1 MTVRSNSFISSRL
14 RRQNRRTGRQKKI
27 AEINVTP
34 FVDVTLVLLIVFM
47 VAAPLLTVGVSVK
60 LPATAAKPIS
70 SVQEAPLEVTLTAE
84 GKLFLMNEEINYNKL
99 ISSLDDITSKKGSSR
114 NIFLKIDNT
123 VRYEKVA
130 KILGALNYGGYVKIT
145 FITDMNGPLLAD

>member
-1 MTVRSNSFISSRL
+1 MIVRSNSFISSRL
-14 RRQNRRTGRQKKI
+14 RRQNRRAGRQKKI

-47 VAAPLLTVGVSVK
+47 VAAPLLTVGVPVK
-60 LPATAAKPIS
+60 LPETAAKPIL

>member
-1 MTVRSNSFISSRL
+1 MIVRSNSFISSRL

>member
-1 MTVRSNSFISSRL
+1 MIVRSNSFISSRL
-14 RRQNRRTGRQKKI
+14 RRQNRRAGRQKKI

-47 VAAPLLTVGVSVK
+47 VAAPLLTVGVPVK

-70 SVQEAPLEVTLTAE
+70 SVQEAPLAVTLTAE

-114 NIFLKIDNT
+114 NIFFKIYYT
-123 VRYEKVA
+123 VTYEKVA
-130 KILGALNYGGYVKIT
+130 
-145 FITDMNGPLLAD
+145 

>member
-1 MTVRSNSFISSRL
+1 M
-14 RRQNRRTGRQKKI
+14 RRQNRRAGRQKKI
-27 AEINVTP
+27 AEINVIP

-47 VAAPLLTVGVSVK
+47 VAAPLLTVGVPVK

-70 SVQEAPLEVTLTAE
+70 SVQEAPLAVTLTAE

-114 NIFLKIDNT
+114 NIF
-123 VRYEKVA
+123 
-130 KILGALNYGGYVKIT
+130 
-145 FITDMNGPLLAD
+145 

>member
-1 MTVRSNSFISSRL
+1 MIARSNSFISSRL
-14 RRQNRRTGRQKKI
+14 RRQNRRAGRQKKI
-27 AEINVTP
+27 AEINVIP

-47 VAAPLLTVGVSVK
+47 VAAPLLTVGVPVK

-114 NIFLKIDNT
+114 NIFLKIDLSL
-123 VRYEKVA
+123 
-130 KILGALNYGGYVKIT
+130 IHI
-145 FITDMNGPLLAD
+145 

>member
-1 MTVRSNSFISSRL
+1 MIVRSNSFISSRL
-14 RRQNRRTGRQKKI
+14 RRQNRRAGRQKKI
-27 AEINVTP
+27 AEINVIP

-47 VAAPLLTVGVSVK
+47 VAAPLLTVGVPVK

-70 SVQEAPLEVTLTAE
+70 SVQGAPLEVTLTAE